1 MPVGGSMTVIIV
13 IVWTVVGFVAGV
25 VLFGELGGLFG
36 IPRMEGQQAMFGLLV
51 GGPLGALC
59 GLVFGLLLARRSRT
73 DPRMARWFAAG
84 GLCILFG
91 VPLAIYLV
99 ETIRTWDQVD
109 SYGGTK
115 SLAYRIRLPTEAQSP
130 AGLRIG
136 VELRSDKE
144 SPTCKIYDYPYG
156 LTREENRWII
166 SGECAIRFAVSKR
179 AIAARIGGGPNLL
192 FRLRVQARPEI
203 VPYSVSRWYPV
214 DEVQDT
220 APGSLPR
227 SPRPEETGYELL
239 MSAR

>member
-1 MPVGGSMTVIIV
+1 VTAIIV
-13 IVWTVVGFVAGV
+13 IVWTVIGLVAGLF
-25 VLFGELGGLFG
+25 LFGELGGLFG
-36 IPRMEGQQAMFGLLV
+36 IPRMEGQQAIFGLLV
-51 GGPLGALC
+51 GGPVGALC
-59 GLVFGLLLARRSRT
+59 GVLFGFLLARKSRS
-73 DPRMARWFAAG
+73 DPRMARWLAVG
-84 GLCILFG
+84 SLCIVFG

-99 ETIRTWDQVD
+99 EIIRTWDQVD
-109 SYGGTK
+109 NFGGTK
-115 SLAYRIRLPTEAQSP
+115 SLAYRIRLPADTQSP

-144 SPTCKIYDYPYG
+144 KPTCSIYEYPHG

-166 SGECAIRFAVSKR
+166 SGECAIRFATSERV
-179 AIAARIGGGPNLL
+179 IAARMGGGPNLL

-227 SPRPEETGYELL
+227 PPRPDEAGYELL